1 MGTEMDE
8 LIGAALWMATV
19 SVGRAALWLLSG
31 GRWRG
36 ETLSGN
42 EGRIHSAA
50 GSLWFERDGRTVFTQ
65 TGQFFA
71 GVAVWIIAV
80 VGVFALALAA

>member
-1 MGTEMDE
+1 MNE
-8 LIGAALWMATV
+8 LIGAFLWMATV
-19 SVGRAALWLLSG
+19 SVGRAALWALSG

-42 EGRIHSAA
+42 EGRIHGAA
-50 GSLWFERDGRTVFTQ
+50 GSLWFDRDGRTVFTR

-71 GVAVWIIAV
+71 GVVVWVIAV
-80 VGVFALALAA
+80 VGVFALALAG